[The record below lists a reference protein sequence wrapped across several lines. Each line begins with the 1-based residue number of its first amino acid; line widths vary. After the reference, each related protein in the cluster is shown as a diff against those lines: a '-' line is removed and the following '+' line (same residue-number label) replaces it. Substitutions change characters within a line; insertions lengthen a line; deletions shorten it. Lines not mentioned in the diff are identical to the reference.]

1 MYHPSC
7 KSCERTLVVP
17 KCVLTTA
24 RGINSHRTKLQTT
37 SSCTI
42 GIGNGVYTG
51 GKKIDASSKNTS
63 VIHNVPVNVS
73 QDICKSGGRDGE
85 FCGRGDEGRPIILEC
100 RFPRSEVVTATF
112 RPRLAATWDAFD
124 VFEAV
129 GVSGGVTRMAGSGPR
144 FVTLWIGLDGVDDSM
159 VISPSVVSVPLSS

>member
-1 MYHPSC
+1 MGYI
-7 KSCERTLVVP
+7 R
-17 KCVLTTA
+17 
-24 RGINSHRTKLQTT
+24 
-37 SSCTI
+37 
-42 GIGNGVYTG
+42 
-51 GKKIDASSKNTS
+51 GKKNRCIFQKHICDTYVCQRTCSRG
-63 VIHNVPVNVS
+63 
-73 QDICKSGGRDGE
+73 QDVCKSGGRDGE

-144 FVTLWIGLDGVDDSM
+144 FVTLWIGLDGDDDSI
-159 VISPSVVSVPLSS
+159 VTSPSVVSVPLSS